1 MLARILACASVA
13 VSPSRPRSR
22 PGGFQTGYV
31 DVFAARLRTAL
42 AEVPR
47 RQLRLPWRVDED
59 VRRPRL
65 PLAGRR
71 EATAR
76 CLPRNTTRC
85 FARLF
90 ATSSRPGE
98 RRTIELKRKANPRS
112 HLTRGLISVRP
123 RRRPRSS
130 HQGLEQRHRPNR
142 GDRPAVP
149 LTRRDDRASGE
160 GCPSAVR
167 RHVSAHQPPGRPY
180 ARQVADLCPDLLL
193 LPARGASD
201 ADYRAI
207 AAALWAESGYAQ
219 RARRQP
225 QLFPPPPSL
234 SARCLA
240 GAVTALAYANCRL
253 AIV

>member
-130 HQGLEQRHRPNR
+130 HQGLENDIARTGETDPLYRSLDETTARVARAARARFADTFPLFNPQ
-142 GDRPAVP
+142 GD
-149 LTRRDDRASGE
+149 LTRDKSRIYALTSFCSQREGHPTRTTGRSRRRSGPNLATRN
-160 GCPSAVR
+160 GLGGSLSSSR
-167 RHVSAHQPPGRPY
+167 RHPPCRPVAWPGR
-180 ARQVADLCPDLLL
+180 
-193 LPARGASD
+193 
-201 ADYRAI
+201 
-207 AAALWAESGYAQ
+207 
-219 RARRQP
+219 
-225 QLFPPPPSL
+225 
-234 SARCLA
+234 
-240 GAVTALAYANCRL
+240 
-253 AIV
+253 